1 MELAESVEIQ
11 IQGNTVSVEV
21 VGSVLDEVCRQTD
34 SQPRT
39 HRQVGCLLSSAIAC
53 TLAKATGKLVTIQ
66 NETRNQETETT
77 HIEYQVFEGE
87 STQFITMQL
96 SPLTLS
102 DECARLIDTEVKS
115 SVSEYVDSN
124 VLDVEIAPSTIKSSV
139 SEKGDSKVLNIEIAP
154 NALKSGVSENVGSNV
169 LDVEIAPSTL
179 KSSVGEN
186 VGSNVLDVEIAP
198 NALDYLRRYGDVF
211 VLADSENPQYSY
223 CKIRGV
229 DGAANVVIE
238 FEKFV
243 LVSKA
248 DNDSQNKMN
257 NSGTEFITKTFDS
270 TSPIELMHNG
280 LESYVEKSGFSTVD
294 DWIRTLKAKDEI
306 PERSTGNKMFY
317 LYHIQAM
324 SALICSA
331 STRNYLRDKPRKS
344 RL

>member
-11 IQGNTVSVEV
+11 IQGNTVTVEV
-21 VGSVLDEVCRQTD
+21 VGSVLDEICRQTD

-53 TLAKATGKLVTIQ
+53 TLTKATGKLVTIQ

-77 HIEYQVFEGE
+77 HIEYQIFEGE
-87 STQFITMQL
+87 ATQFKTMQL

-115 SVSEYVDSN
+115 SVSENGDSN

-139 SEKGDSKVLNIEIAP
+139 REKGD
-154 NALKSGVSENVGSNV
+154 SNV
-169 LDVEIAPSTL
+169 LDVEIAPNTL
-179 KSSVGEN
+179 RSGLSEN
-186 VGSNVLDVEIAP
+186 VDSNVLDVEIAP

-211 VLADSENPQYSY
+211 VLTDSENPQYSY
-223 CKIRGV
+223 CKIRGF
-229 DGAANVVIE
+229 DGAANLVIE

-248 DNDSQNKMN
+248 DNDSQNRMN
-257 NSGTEFITKTFDS
+257 NSGTEFITKTFDV
-270 TSPIELMHNG
+270 TSPVELMHYG
-280 LESYVEKSGFSTVD
+280 LASYVEKSGFSTVD
-294 DWIRTLKAKDEI
+294 DWIKTLKVKDEI
-306 PERSTGNKMFY
+306 PEWSTGNKIFY

-324 SALICSA
+324 SAVELQP
-331 STRNYLRDKPRKS
+331 STQNYLRDKPCKS